1 MNDVTVSINGAPLFS
16 AQPVTVADDPI
27 EAAIAER
34 YLKPSAEEHKFTST
48 GVKFWKHRDAMESY
62 RDGTG
67 HSVISTHIAPEG
79 RCNLKCDY
87 CSVTHRTFHSSLDL
101 EVIQDYVTRLKT
113 RGLKAVIL
121 TGGGEPTVY
130 KQFNELGEWLLDE
143 GLELALIT
151 NGTQFKRVS
160 DRVLSGLSW
169 LRISMNR
176 FKHWE
181 KMITVPTDR
190 VGPQTVIGMSLCH
203 SGDNNDDEFL
213 EKVAARADAHDI
225 SYVRVLPDCMLPQ
238 RELVREHRRLQGLFD
253 RLPAGGR
260 FFHQVKIHNAPT
272 QCKCHQSFFRP
283 YLSEEVDPQTGR
295 PGLVFPCDS
304 VVLNDQVM
312 KFASTYALC
321 RPEEILDYLDGR
333 IEQKFDATEH
343 CKGCVF
349 ARTVN
354 MLDDYVANGVEH
366 FDQFEHSE
374 MKHANFV

>member
-1 MNDVTVSINGAPLFS
+1 MSDVTVSVNGRPLFGP
-16 AQPVTVADDPI
+16 APVVDDPI
-27 EAAIAER
+27 EAAIAKR
-34 YLKPSAEEHKFTST
+34 YLQPSEQEHRFTST
-48 GVKFWKHRDAMESY
+48 GIKFWKHREAMESY
-62 RDGTG
+62 RAGTG
-67 HSVISTHIAPEG
+67 RTVISTHIAPEG

-101 EVIQDYVTRLKT
+101 EVIQDYVTKLKT

-130 KQFNELGEWLLDE
+130 KHFNELGEWLLDQ

-160 DRVLSGLSW
+160 DRVLFNLSW

-181 KMITVPTDR
+181 KMITIPTDR
-190 VGPQTVIGMSLCH
+190 VGPQTVVGMSLCH
-203 SGDNNDDEFL
+203 SGDNNDDAFVEQ
-213 EKVAARADAHDI
+213 VAAMADSHEV

-238 RELVREHRRLQGLFD
+238 AQLVREHHRLQQLFD

-272 QCKCHQSFFRP
+272 QSKCHQSFFRP
-283 YLSEEVDPQTGR
+283 YLSEEVDPETGQ

-312 KFASTYALC
+312 KFASTFALC
-321 RPEEILDYLDGR
+321 RPEQILDYLDGR

-354 MLDDYVANGVEH
+354 MLNEYVQHGVEH
-366 FDQFEHSE
+366 FDEYEHAE
-374 MKHANFV
+374 VRHENFV